1 MCVVSGMRWRGN
13 ERLRMTTGESAF
25 SEFEHDKLLLKL
37 RVTMAADPGAVMPVV
52 EGIMDVVR
60 NTNVATGKEFEIELA
75 LNEAL
80 ANAVVHGCKKDP
92 TKLVECVVMADE
104 HHGLLIVV
112 RDPGSGFDPANIP
125 NPIVGK
131 NVYANHGRG
140 IFLINQL
147 MDEVSFD
154 RGGAEIRMRKKF
166 SQ

>member
-1 MCVVSGMRWRGN
+1 MSDGQ
-13 ERLRMTTGESAF
+13 SAF
-25 SEFEHDKLLLKL
+25 REFEHDKLLVKL

-60 NTNVATGKEFEIELA
+60 KTNCANGHEFQIELA

-92 TKLVECVVMADE
+92 TKLVECCVMADE
-104 HHGLLIVV
+104 HHGLLIIV
-112 RDPGSGFDPANIP
+112 RDPGPGFDPGAIP
-125 NPIVGK
+125 NPVMGE
-131 NVYANHGRG
+131 NVFATHGRG

-166 SQ
+166 FPGNNGS

>member
-1 MCVVSGMRWRGN
+1 MYADSGTPWRGSKKV
-13 ERLRMTTGESAF
+13 RMETGESTF
-25 SEFEHDKLLLKL
+25 REFEHDKLLLKL

-52 EGIMDVVR
+52 AGIMDVVR
-60 NTNVATGKEFEIELA
+60 NINVANGKEFQIELA

-92 TKLVECVVMADE
+92 TKLVECIVMADE

-112 RDPGSGFDPANIP
+112 RDPGPGFDPANIP
-125 NPIVGK
+125 NPIVGE

-147 MDEVSFD
+147 MDEVRFE
-154 RGGAEIRMRKKF
+154 RNGAEIHMRKKL
-166 SQ
+166 SE